1 MKNPMKKSEIL
12 ESLKKEYPNT
22 GFISISYEGSG
33 DSFNDFYDYNAYA
46 KSSLKN
52 PKLLDSFSENGRPR
66 SKDIE
71 KIGDDIHNNKS
82 ILDNCIWSV
91 LESHDEVNFNND
103 GCEGEITFD
112 LDNDKII
119 VYNRYRVTET
129 VDSPDYEYKAGDLE

>member
-12 ESLKKEYPNT
+12 ASLKKNYPNT
-22 GFISISYEGSG
+22 GFITISYEGSG
-33 DSFNDFYDYNAYA
+33 DSFNDFYDCNAYA
-46 KSSLKN
+46 KCSLKN
-52 PKLLDSFSENGRPR
+52 PKLLDSFSEKGRPQSEDLENI
-66 SKDIE
+66 SKDLHE
-71 KIGDDIHNNKS
+71 TKN
-82 ILDNCIWSV
+82 ILDSCIWSV

-129 VDSPDYEYKAGDLE
+129 VDSPDYEYKAGDFE